1 MKILYLITRA
11 DLGGAQV
18 HLVDLIEG
26 LRGKVEPVLG
36 VGEEGYL
43 TGVAK
48 RMGVEHHVMPEL
60 VHPIRPLKDARAL
73 RRIVQLIGK
82 TRPNLI
88 HAHTSKAGVLGRLAA
103 GLAGVPAVF
112 TAHTWAFAE
121 GTSLKWRAFGIP
133 SERLAAR
140 FSARIINVSAANRG
154 LALQNRIGDEGKHLT
169 IYNGVPDTA
178 LRAKPGEGDPPRFIM
193 VARFVPQKAQ
203 GALLRAV
210 AQLDRPLRLTFVG
223 DGPLRAGLE
232 QEARRLGIQERVEF
246 LGERRDIPELLSQSH
261 VFLLATNWEGF
272 PLSILEAMRAGLP
285 VVSTDAG
292 GVREAIVPGETG
304 FVLPNN
310 DPSTWCAC
318 LQSLLDSPAL
328 RQRLGDA
335 ARSRYESLFTL
346 SGMARQTLAVYRAVV
361 PQIVA
366 NEAATGLRKTSLPTL
381 LSE

>member
-1 MKILYLITRA
+1 MKVLYLITRA

-18 HLVDLIEG
+18 HLVDLIAG
-26 LRGKVEPVLG
+26 LRGKVQPVLG

-43 TGVAK
+43 TSVAR
-48 RMGVEHHVMPEL
+48 RMGVEHHVLPEL
-60 VHPIRPLKDARAL
+60 VHPISPLKDARAL
-73 RRIVQLIGK
+73 RRMVQLIGHV
-82 TRPNLI
+82 RPHLI

-140 FSARIINVSAANRG
+140 FSSRIINVSAANRG
-154 LALQNRIGDEGKHLT
+154 LALRHRIGDERKHLT

-178 LRAKPGEGDPPRFIM
+178 LRARPGDDGVPGFIM

-203 GALLRAV
+203 GVLLQAV
-210 AQLDRPLRLTFVG
+210 ARLDRPVRLTFVG
-223 DGPLRAGLE
+223 DGPLRAAQEL
-232 QEARRLGIQERVEF
+232 EARRLGIQERVAF
-246 LGERRDIPELLSQSH
+246 LGERRDIPELLSQNH
-261 VFLLATNWEGF
+261 VFVLATNWEGF

-285 VVSTDAG
+285 VVSTDVG
-292 GVREAIVPGETG
+292 GVREAIIPGETG
-304 FVLPNN
+304 FVLPDN
-310 DPSTWCAC
+310 DPQTWCAC

-335 ARSRYESLFTL
+335 ARARYESLFTL
-346 SGMARQTLAVYRAVV
+346 SGMARQTLAVYRSIV
-361 PQIVA
+361 PQLVA
-366 NEAATGLRKTSLPTL
+366 DDADPGSQKTSLPSL
-381 LSE
+381 LSK